1 MKTNDKRNK
10 IPGKGAWELPRIRL
24 GGTWRS
30 HHWLYITS
38 PGACS
43 YFRAQDASP
52 AESEVWAARCS
63 LGAHVQGAAMPCSR
77 PALPMCLSPPKKQ
90 WMCPLITLAGNPWCF
105 QSSTSEKSFGCLF
118 FPPSR
123 LDLWV
128 LLLSLFYLHASKSA
142 VRSQK
147 SAFSVCRLPDGRNW
161 GAKNTD
167 EKQQKGMAWRSIIY
181 LFLSVRSS
189 VFEAITDLLHSSFSF
204 KLFCLDSSMR

>member
-1 MKTNDKRNK
+1 M
-10 IPGKGAWELPRIRL
+10 LP
-24 GGTWRS
+24 
-30 HHWLYITS
+30 
-38 PGACS
+38 
-43 YFRAQDASP
+43 SP
-52 AESEVWAARCS
+52 AESEVWAAHCS
-63 LGAHVQGAAMPCSR
+63 LGAHVQGAAVPYSHT
-77 PALPMCLSPPKKQ
+77 ALPVCLSPPKKQ
-90 WMCPLITLAGNPWCF
+90 WMCPLITLAGNLWCF
-105 QSSTSEKSFGCLF
+105 QSSPSEKSFGFF

-167 EKQQKGMAWRSIIY
+167 KKQQKGMAWRSIIS
-181 LFLSVRSS
+181 LFLSGRSS

-204 KLFCLDSSMR
+204 